1 MEPYDIFVGPTSEDA
16 VIFFRTGNKSWT
28 PAEIE
33 QVDQALAILHHA
45 TENTTLLKCSSGAVM
60 TFERASGFGAGT
72 NSGGH
77 IVLTDLVMN
86 GSSTWEIGYALHEI
100 GNNWDTES
108 PIWGDFLN
116 LSAWTQTDPNSPQYQ
131 KIEKYGE
138 TWWYNTNAAFA
149 SISPRRTRWTT
160 SPSRSPRTSRRPE
173 RTWPGTI
180 PSPAVAAGPVTSRT
194 R

>member
-1 MEPYDIFVGPTSEDA
+1 MATIIFTGGGAGNDGLFGGPGIDNLYGGSGADRFLVEPYDIFVGPTSEDA

-60 TFERASGFGAGT
+60 TFERANGFGAGT

-86 GSSTWEIGYALHEI
+86 GSSTWEIGY
-100 GNNWDTES
+100 
-108 PIWGDFLN
+108 
-116 LSAWTQTDPNSPQYQ
+116 
-131 KIEKYGE
+131 YGE
-138 TWWYNTNAAFA
+138 QKVLDTLHGSDPKESVPWSGVSLLPHA
-149 SISPRRTRWTT
+149 R
-160 SPSRSPRTSRRPE
+160 
-173 RTWPGTI
+173 
-180 PSPAVAAGPVTSRT
+180 
-194 R
+194 